1 MDYIFIPFGLE
12 KLNNCRHN
20 NQDHRGKMYNNNIF
34 INNITHMMDKLC
46 PYSQKENW
54 YIMCDKVGK
63 GHVLKASLS
72 YRVKKSL

>member
-1 MDYIFIPFGLE
+1 
-12 KLNNCRHN
+12 
-20 NQDHRGKMYNNNIF
+20 
-34 INNITHMMDKLC
+34 MMDKLC

-54 YIMCDKVGK
+54 FIMCDKVGK